1 MSSIFISHATED
13 KEAVARPIAQ
23 ALTKLGY
30 SVWYDEY
37 SLKLGDSLRRGLEK
51 GLRDCTFGIVVLS
64 KSFFAKE
71 WPQKELDALTTREA
85 AEGGKI
91 ILPVWHDI
99 SAKEIAKFAPMLAD
113 KIGASTQGGIP
124 NVINAICI
132 VVGTP
137 DNPSI
142 SKDKSQPLIYNFVDQ
157 TVIDWRNAIEKI
169 FPDSRPKSTSW
180 TDPTDII
187 RVLSHVARLNLNHC
201 FFPSGGGMDLEG
213 VRASSEENCIELVW
227 DLKSIAVIRPKVLQ
241 FENFPGYP
249 SLSYFRIEAAPLL
262 PIVREEGNEPTRMY
276 EELAEIFPGD
286 YRERWVLD
294 AGYYD
299 HDESGNEIP
308 LPKKTRHVQRFF
320 RGSFVVFAKGSA
332 YNLLEGEHDAY
343 NAQHEKMDAK
353 KFRHFISKIIQ
364 EAASKDVELEPDRRV
379 PAGKST
385 KDRSHR

>member
-13 KEAVARPIAQ
+13 KEAVARPIAE

-51 GLRDCTFGIVVLS
+51 GLANCTFGIVILS

-91 ILPVWHDI
+91 ILPIWHDI

-113 KIGASTQGGIP
+113 KIGAPTHGGIP
-124 NVINAICI
+124 NVIKAICE

-137 DNPSI
+137 ENPI
-142 SKDKSQPLIYNFVDQ
+142 VAKNKSQSLIFSFEIQSVDFWK
-157 TVIDWRNAIEKI
+157 DAIQKI

-180 TDPTDII
+180 TDRAEII
-187 RVLSHVARLNLNHC
+187 RVLSHIADGNWNYC
-201 FFPSGGGMDLEG
+201 FLPSSGGMELDG
-213 VRASSEENCIELVW
+213 VQKSLEENCIELVW
-227 DLKSIAVIRPKVLQ
+227 SCESVAIVRPKILQ

-249 SLSYFRIEAAPLL
+249 SLSYFRIEAAPLI
-262 PIVREEGNEPTRMY
+262 PVGETQSGQRPY
-276 EELAEIFPGD
+276 EELAEIHPGE
-286 YRERWVLD
+286 YRDRWVLD

-299 HDESGNEIP
+299 HDEGGIEIP
-308 LPKKTRHVQRFF
+308 LPKNTRHVCRYFG
-320 RGSFVVFAKGSA
+320 GSFVIFAKGSA
-332 YNLLEGEHDAY
+332 YNFYFKDATS
-343 NAQHEKMDAK
+343 AHHEKLGAV
-353 KFRHFISKIIQ
+353 KFREFISDMIQ
-364 EAASKDVELEPDRRV
+364 TATKKDYELEPERRV
-379 PAGKST
+379 AMGKPT
-385 KDRSHR
+385 KARRPQS

>member
-51 GLRDCTFGIVVLS
+51 GLRNCTFGIVILS

-113 KIGASTQGGIP
+113 KIGAPTHGGIP
-124 NVINAICI
+124 NVIKAICE

-137 DNPSI
+137 ENPTVI
-142 SKDKSQPLIYNFVDQ
+142 RNKSQSLIFSFEIQSVDFWK
-157 TVIDWRNAIEKI
+157 DAIQNI
-169 FPDSRPKSTSW
+169 FQDSRPKSASW
-180 TDPTDII
+180 TDCVEII
-187 RVLSHVARLNLNHC
+187 KILSHVAVGNWNYC
-201 FFPSGGGMDLEG
+201 FLPSRGGMELDG
-213 VRASSEENCIELVW
+213 VRKSLEENCIELVW
-227 DLKSIAVIRPKVLQ
+227 SSDWVAIIRPKVLQ

-249 SLSYFRIEAAPLL
+249 SLSYFRIETAPLI
-262 PIVREEGNEPTRMY
+262 PAGKNESGRLY
-276 EELAEIFPGD
+276 EELAEIFPGE
-286 YRERWVLD
+286 YRDRWVLD

-299 HDESGNEIP
+299 HDESGVEIP
-308 LPKKTRHVQRFF
+308 LPKNTRCVSRYFG
-320 RGSFVVFAKGSA
+320 GSFVIFPKGSA
-332 YNLLEGEHDAY
+332 YNFYFKHATDAH
-343 NAQHEKMDAK
+343 HEKLGAV
-353 KFRHFISKIIQ
+353 KFRQFILDYIR
-364 EAASKDVELEPDRRV
+364 EATAQNLELEPERRA
-379 PAGKST
+379 PAGKSN
-385 KDRSHR
+385 KDRDHR

>member
-37 SLKLGDSLRRGLEK
+37 SLKLGDSLRRGLEN
-51 GLRDCTFGIVVLS
+51 GLANCTFGIVVLS

-113 KIGASTQGGIP
+113 KIGASTHGGIP
-124 NVINAICI
+124 NVIKAITE

-137 DNPSI
+137 DNPVVL
-142 SKDKSQPLIYNFVDQ
+142 KNKSQSLIFSFEIRSVDF
-157 TVIDWRNAIEKI
+157 WKSAIQNI
-169 FPDSRPKSTSW
+169 FPNSRPKSTSW
-180 TDPTDII
+180 TNLAEII
-187 RVLSHVARLNLNHC
+187 GVLSHVADGNWNYC
-201 FFPSGGGMDLEG
+201 FLPSRGGMELDG
-213 VRASSEENCIELVW
+213 VRKSLEENCIELVW
-227 DLKSIAVIRPKVLQ
+227 SCESVAIIRPKILQ

-249 SLSYFRIEAAPLL
+249 SLSYFRIETAPLTPVGKMEL
-262 PIVREEGNEPTRMY
+262 GQLY
-276 EELAEIFPGD
+276 EELAEIFPGE
-286 YRERWVLD
+286 YRDRWVLD

-299 HDESGNEIP
+299 HDESGVEIP
-308 LPKKTRHVQRFF
+308 LPENTRCVCRYF
-320 RGSFVVFAKGSA
+320 RGSFVIFAKGSA
-332 YNLLEGEHDAY
+332 YNFYFDDATS
-343 NAQHEKMDAK
+343 AHHEKLGAV
-353 KFRHFISKIIQ
+353 KFRQFISDMIQ
-364 EAASKDVELEPDRRV
+364 AATTKDFELEPERRV
-379 PAGKST
+379 SAVKSPER
-385 KDRSHR
+385 KS